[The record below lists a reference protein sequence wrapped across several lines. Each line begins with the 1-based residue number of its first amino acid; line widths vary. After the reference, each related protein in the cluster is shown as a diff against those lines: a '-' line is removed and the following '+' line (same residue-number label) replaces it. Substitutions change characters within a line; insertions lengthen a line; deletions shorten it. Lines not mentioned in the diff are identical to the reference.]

1 VTDSRRPLC
10 NQAVA
15 SSDRHRG
22 RAYRADMRAV
32 VRVSSSILT
41 FVLIGGVLL
50 TPHPAAAASATSD
63 TALRWVVTI
72 DGRNVQSADAN
83 QPLQLHPDSG
93 ARVSIRLENSG
104 TKSIEVRRFRMRGQV
119 MGLTFFSYATDLNV
133 ILPAKTH
140 TTRHFEIDL
149 ADLSGQANGLIPS
162 QVQLLGPSRQTI
174 AERDFTADVRGS
186 VLSVYGVFGLAV
198 AAITALLIA
207 GLLLVLL
214 SKRRRLPTNRWLRA
228 VRFLPVGIGVGFT
241 LTFSLSA
248 TRQLVPSTGL
258 WVSLVVGCGAAAFL
272 IGYFTPTGNVDEAEE
287 ADETEVH
294 VPQQATRDVSDS
306 TRWHSRRHRGSKQVK
321 ESSSASDELP

>member
-1 VTDSRRPLC
+1 
-10 NQAVA
+10 
-15 SSDRHRG
+15 
-22 RAYRADMRAV
+22 MRTIA
-32 VRVSSSILT
+32 RVSSSILS
-41 FVLIGGVLL
+41 FVLIGGFLL
-50 TPHPAAAASATSD
+50 GTHPAAAASTTSEA
-63 TALRWVVTI
+63 ALRWTVSI

-93 ARVSIRLENSG
+93 ARVSIRLENG
-104 TKSIEVRRFRMRGQV
+104 GGKSIEVRRFRMHGQV

-140 TTRHFEIDL
+140 TTRQFEIDL

-162 QVQLLGPSRQTI
+162 QVQLLGPSRLTI

-207 GLLLVLL
+207 GLLVVLF
-214 SKRRRLPTNRWLRA
+214 SKRRWLPTNRWLRA

-248 TRQLVPSTGL
+248 TRQLAPSTGL
-258 WVSLVVGCGAAAFL
+258 WVSLVAGCGAAAFL
-272 IGYFTPTGNVDEAEE
+272 IGYLTPAGTVDEADV
-287 ADETEVH
+287 DEVEVL
-294 VPQQATRDVSDS
+294 VPRQATLEVTEG
-306 TRWHSRRHRGSKQVK
+306 TRWHSRRHKADQPLSE